1 MLVVEE
7 ERVHDAVDSR
17 RQIVDQGEAA
27 LYLLFIQ
34 LYFQHQCLKPLGY
47 CAPYSIET
55 ESFGPEQ

>member
-34 LYFQHQCLKPLGY
+34 FPVHQKSAKNVLSRVSGTFC
-47 CAPYSIET
+47 
-55 ESFGPEQ
+55 Q